1 MWKTIHSMPVLA
13 KVFIVVLILASVVT
27 LARLNHHHARVYRS
41 ADFRQAGERGGDESS
56 DSTARRASG
65 ASVRESTRET
75 AREASDESGRQL
87 AAFKAQQTQL
97 MARVYQCERE
107 MTQATNEMGAA
118 AMRGQ
123 MVNNRPQCEQYMPQW
138 TAQEAYLE
146 TEIYRIQTGDR
157 TSSLRTITGIP
168 GDSDSSS
175 RPSRGSDDGTG
186 AVEDWDRGAIRGTSI
201 YTDGDGGRHELPTRS
216 YYFRDRASG
225 QIIGSDQSSA
235 PNDGRDYE
243 QLQNAGP
250 Q

>member
-1 MWKTIHSMPVLA
+1 MWKTIQAMPVLL
-13 KVFIVVLILASVVT
+13 KVFMVLLVLGSVVT
-27 LARLNHHHARVYRS
+27 LARLNHRRARVYRPV
-41 ADFRQAGERGGDESS
+41 DFRDAGERGGDGSS
-56 DSTARRASG
+56 DAPAGREQGRAPGPSRHD
-65 ASVRESTRET
+65 V
-75 AREASDESGRQL
+75 SDEAGQQL
-87 AAFKAQQTQL
+87 ATFKAQQAQL
-97 MARVYQCERE
+97 MAKVYQCERQ

-123 MVNNRPQCEQYMPQW
+123 MVNNRPPCEQYMPQW

-157 TSSLRTITGIP
+157 TTSLRTITGIQ
-168 GDSDSSS
+168 GDSGSTS
-175 RPSRGSDDGTG
+175 RPSRGPDSDDGTR

-201 YTDGDGGRHELPTRS
+201 YTDGDGGRHELPTRP

-243 QLQNAGP
+243 QLQGGGL
-250 Q
+250 